1 MRGGRD
7 GEGRER
13 RKDVRNTRKQARKK
27 GEGAIEERKEGGRRK
42 GKKEGREGRKE
53 EKITSAGKDVK
64 NLKPLCTISRN
75 VQWYNSLLRVAAPQK
90 TKTRVTI

>member
-42 GKKEGREGRKE
+42 EGREGRKR
-53 EKITSAGKDVK
+53 K
-64 NLKPLCTISRN
+64 
-75 VQWYNSLLRVAAPQK
+75 
-90 TKTRVTI
+90 